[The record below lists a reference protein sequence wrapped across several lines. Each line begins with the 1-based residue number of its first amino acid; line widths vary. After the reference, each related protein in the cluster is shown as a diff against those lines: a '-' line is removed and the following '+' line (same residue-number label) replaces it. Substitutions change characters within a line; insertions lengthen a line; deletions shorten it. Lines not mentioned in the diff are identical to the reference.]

1 MFLLCKGRQAQKL
14 PAWDPTCTHVEMSS
28 AYFKICALWM
38 VKISTKQS
46 LPSWLSTS
54 RFKCLWLENIR
65 RVLRRLLEGYEWG
78 VNEYLRCK
86 TVMTFSRHLRCN
98 SSWKYYI
105 HIKASPDFQVSEV
118 RKSLK
123 TLYMSKITW
132 SYLHLAGK
140 KTACQALYFQTLPT
154 PILVQWLPVLET

>member
-1 MFLLCKGRQAQKL
+1 MLLLCKVREAQKL
-14 PAWDPTCTHVEMSS
+14 PAWDPTCAQVEMSS
-28 AYFKICALWM
+28 AFFKIYALGM

-65 RVLRRLLEGYEWG
+65 QVLRRLLEGYEWG

-86 TVMTFSRHLRCN
+86 TVMTFPRHLRCN

-123 TLYMSKITW
+123 TLYMSKMTW
-132 SYLHLAGK
+132 SYLLLAGK
-140 KTACQALYFQTLPT
+140 KNCLSSIVLSNSTDTHRSTTA
-154 PILVQWLPVLET
+154 VLET